1 MSLPS
6 DFLVDLKSV
15 AEAPAMKLI
24 YMCGNCI
31 NNAHMSC
38 QRGGTAKKGRRWGDA
53 CAQRVNALI
62 ASNRLAL

>member
-38 QRGGTAKKGRRWGDA
+38 QRGRRGGGGA
-53 CAQRVNALI
+53 VHVLRE
-62 ASNRLAL
+62 

>member
-38 QRGGTAKKGRRWGDA
+38 QRGGNCGEGEEVGQCMCSESERTD
-53 CAQRVNALI
+53 CL
-62 ASNRLAL
+62 

>member
-38 QRGGTAKKGRRWGDA
+38 QRGEGEEVGQCMCSESERTD
-53 CAQRVNALI
+53 CL
-62 ASNRLAL
+62 